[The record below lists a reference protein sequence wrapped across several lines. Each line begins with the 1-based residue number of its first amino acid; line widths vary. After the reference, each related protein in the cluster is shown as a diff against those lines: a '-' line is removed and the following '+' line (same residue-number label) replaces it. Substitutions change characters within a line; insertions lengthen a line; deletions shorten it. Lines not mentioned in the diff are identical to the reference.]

1 MNRWNIIGLIL
12 GFIFVKLIFNN
23 NENEQHKLSF
33 NFKNIIKNG
42 SLFIMNKHIHH
53 WLISLVILFIT
64 IPYQIKYKNKH
75 ISILNV
81 FFILFFLHGLTYK
94 DRFIF

>member
-1 MNRWNIIGLIL
+1 MNKWNMIGLIL

-23 NENEQHKLSF
+23 NEGEPHKLSF

-64 IPYQIKYKNKH
+64 IPYQINCETKNV
-75 ISILNV
+75 SILNG
-81 FFILFFLHGLTYK
+81 FFLLFFLHGLSYK